1 MQLSVAEL
9 RRLLQVLREP
19 EKQRQKRLWWS
30 RFRRRHQAEA
40 KRCHQVRRARQAPL
54 PASANPPPIGVLGL
68 PGLTEARWQQLQPL
82 LPPQKPRTGRPAQE
96 HRQIVEGI
104 LWKIQTGSS
113 WREMPERFGP
123 WSPLASRYR
132 RWRKEGRW
140 TRILQVFQ
148 ASEDLFLS
156 SA

>member
-1 MQLSVAEL
+1 VREL
-9 RRLLQVLREP
+9 RRLLPALREP
-19 EKQRQKRLWWS
+19 QEQRAKRLWWS
-30 RFRRRHQAEA
+30 GFRRMHQAVA
-40 KRCHQVRRARQAPL
+40 KRYHQVRRARQAPL
-54 PASANPPPIGVLGL
+54 PASANPRPIRVLGL
-68 PGLTEARWQQLQPL
+68 PGLTEARWKQLQPL
-82 LPPQKPRTGRPAQE
+82 LPPQKPQTGRPAQE

-123 WSPLASRYR
+123 WSTLASRYR
-132 RWRKEGRW
+132 IWRKEGRW
-140 TRILQVFQ
+140 ARMLQVLQ

>member
-1 MQLSVAEL
+1 VREL
-9 RRLLQVLREP
+9 RRLLAALREP
-19 EKQRQKRLWWS
+19 QEQRAKRLWWS
-30 RFRRRHQAEA
+30 GFRRMHQAVA
-40 KRCHQVRRARQAPL
+40 KRYHQVRRARQAPL
-54 PASANPPPIGVLGL
+54 PASANPRPIRVLGL
-68 PGLTEARWQQLQPL
+68 PGLTEARWKQLQPL
-82 LPPQKPRTGRPAQE
+82 LPPQKPQTGRPAQE

-123 WSPLASRYR
+123 WSTLASRYR
-132 RWRKEGRW
+132 IWRKEGRW
-140 TRILQVFQ
+140 ARMLQVLQ